1 MTVRLQ
7 HQAFVAACLAVAS
20 LSLSP
25 VFAALPT
32 ISDATCL
39 RMAAMKSPPV
49 IDGTIS
55 IDEQKHSSAQYG
67 PISGSTKLMSV
78 RYGSFFVGYT
88 ESGIYFAAR
97 TSAPTRPQKFTAADH
112 VAISILP
119 EGCCAPKEFF
129 VCVADGSSNLPPG
142 AKSAMRHPRGIDI
155 CGMECVETEMFIP
168 FTAIGAAKPA
178 DGARWGLQMSVAY
191 SSEPETGYW
200 HLPSA
205 AGEMGSLVF
214 DSRCPVAGL
223 VNFNAYE
230 QWRPRGGYFMLFRF
244 SNPTAIDA
252 KLSSKSVLHR
262 GIGFAKLADDPEK
275 VEGALHNK
283 ITEFGGQTVAA
294 GANKDFVHPEYSLW
308 PGKVNDLDIEIA
320 ANGTTC
326 CRRRI
331 RWDLSRGL
339 NWKDAENL
347 PTLDTG
353 FYPSAGNRFRA
364 QYKTNGKKNLVNGSI
379 RVIGADGRTHWEKTL
394 KGKPFLPKSELFDES
409 LPGLPAQDY
418 IVRFSAVDDQ
428 GRKYTDERTFAV
440 RDLPWHGKKLGTERV
455 ILPPFKPIC
464 VTGGKIEFLQT
475 GYHPGNVLWDGI
487 YALGENL
494 LAAPVELEVNGGC
507 FVVTGER
514 IVSAEKDRV
523 VREVT
528 AEKGNLSLKVTQDYD
543 YDGFCWVTMDF
554 TPKASVKVDSLRVKM
569 PLKNEI
575 VKYFDVCCRNDRR
588 AYEAPDFSLPSCA
601 GEVWSSATNAP
612 KWIQKLYPANVQP
625 YVWFGGAAKGFCW
638 MVNSVKGMSL
648 ERDVPPQRIVR
659 ADGAATL
666 YSDIVNKPVVWEKPV
681 TICMGFQPTPVKPQN
696 RRLCVL
702 ARDTFSGYLCPSNA
716 VRSMENKSEGFMM
729 PTTLFPIH
737 TFPAGDRS
745 LFDWTM
751 SRKESCHAAYMKKLK
766 EFTDR
771 HAEWFAEEGRVS
783 SIAYWRNQFVQRQ
796 MTGAKLRIFYLDPML
811 ISCFW
816 PEDEMYKAEWSPWEW
831 PRDNFMSEYGGKI
844 TESRIDKM
852 MYDAKTALD
861 LGYNGIFYDVFGC
874 HRDYNFIVNPERAY
888 HKPDGSIQIGGNDL
902 LEQREIVKR
911 TATLCH
917 LNGGNFAGTPY
928 VSVHTTD
935 CYVVPVMSFAVVDDC
950 CERGAMGGDWQDRFP
965 ESYAITEMC
974 GLQAGTVPSVIAS
987 ARVGDKERR
996 GREMR
1001 SLMSLMCAYGF
1012 FGLSDQNMFYL
1023 ASFEKAWNTVFDFGW
1038 GKPEVKIHFYYDE
1051 EPSPVTHNGKDV
1063 RLTVA
1068 EKADAALLLFGNL
1081 GDDTDVSFDPS
1092 GLRFGNVKISDAE
1105 TGEKLDSNTFHV
1117 ARHGY
1122 RMIKVER
1129 SKSAGNG
1136 L

>member
-1 MTVRLQ
+1 MSNDTRN
-7 HQAFVAACLAVAS
+7 
-20 LSLSP
+20 
-25 VFAALPT
+25 FAAVLT
-32 ISDATCL
+32 AIAAFTLFAAAGASVSDATLL
-39 RMAAMKSPPV
+39 RMAAMKFAPV
-49 IDGTIS
+49 IDGKIS
-55 IDEQKHSSAQYG
+55 IDEQKHSSVQYG
-67 PISGSTKLMSV
+67 PISGTTKLMSV

-88 ESGIYFAAR
+88 DAGIYFAAR
-97 TSAPTRPQKFTAADH
+97 TSAPTRPQKFTAADR
-112 VAISILP
+112 VAISMLP
-119 EGCCAPKEFF
+119 EGCDAPKEFY

-168 FTAIGAAKPA
+168 FSALGAVKPA

-191 SSEPETGYW
+191 SSEPETAYW

-205 AGEMGSLVF
+205 EGEMGSLVF
-214 DSRCPVAGL
+214 DSRCLISGF
-223 VNFNAYE
+223 VNFGPHEA
-230 QWRPRGGYFMLFRF
+230 WRPQGGYSVLFRF
-244 SNPTAIDA
+244 DNPTVVDA
-252 KLSSKSVLHR
+252 KLASKSIIHR
-262 GIGFAKLADDPEK
+262 GIGFAKLDDNPEN

-283 ITEFGGQTVAA
+283 ITEFGGQTVPA
-294 GANKDFVHPEYSLW
+294 GANKDVVHPEYAMW
-308 PGKVNDLDIEIA
+308 PGKVNDMNIEIG
-320 ANGTTC
+320 ANGAVC
-326 CRRRI
+326 YRRRI
-331 RWDLSRGL
+331 RWDISRGL
-339 NWKDAENL
+339 KWKDAESL

-364 QYKTNGKKNLVNGSI
+364 QYNVNGAKKLVRGGI
-379 RVIGADGRTHWEKTL
+379 RVIGADGRTYWEKARE
-394 KGKPFLPKSELFDES
+394 GKPYLPKSELFDER
-409 LPGLPAQDY
+409 LPGLPVQDY
-418 IVRFSAVDDQ
+418 VVRFVAVDDR

-455 ILPPFKPIC
+455 ILPPFKPIS
-464 VTGGKIEFLQT
+464 VKDGKIAFLQT
-475 GYHPGNVLWDGI
+475 GYRPGNVLWDEVL
-487 YALGENL
+487 AFGENM
-494 LAAPVELEVNGGC
+494 LAAPVELEINGGR

-543 YDGFCWVTMDF
+543 YDGFCWATMEF
-554 TPKASVKVDSLRVKM
+554 TPKSPVKVDSLRVKM

-588 AYEAPDFSLPSCA
+588 AYGAPDFSLPSCA

-612 KWIQKLYPANVQP
+612 KWIKQLYPANIQP

-659 ADGAATL
+659 SGGAATL
-666 YSDIVNKPVVWEKPV
+666 YSDIVNKPVTWEKPV

-696 RRLCVL
+696 RRLC
-702 ARDTFSGYLCPSNA
+702 ARTTDMWSGYLCPSNS
-716 VRSMENKSEGFMM
+716 VRSMKCTARGFMM
-729 PTTLFPIH
+729 STLLFPVH
-737 TFPAGDRS
+737 TYPANDRS
-745 LFDWTM
+745 LLEWSFAQ
-751 SRKESCHAAYMKKLK
+751 KESNHRGWERKAT
-766 EFTDR
+766 EFADR
-771 HAEWFAEEGRVS
+771 HADWFIEKGRNV
-783 SIAYWRNQFVQRQ
+783 AVVWRRDQLINRQ
-796 MTGAKLRIFYLDPML
+796 MTGAKSRMFYLDPML

-816 PEDEMYKAEWSPWEW
+816 PEDEMYKAEWSPYEW
-831 PRDNFMSEYGGKI
+831 PRDNYMSEYGGKI
-844 TESRIDKM
+844 TESRIDKLL
-852 MYDAKTALD
+852 YDAKTALD
-861 LGYNGIFYDVFGC
+861 LGYNGIYYDVFGC

-917 LNGGNFAGTPY
+917 LNGGNFEGSPY

-935 CYVVPVMSFAVVDDC
+935 CYVVPVMSFAAENLA

-965 ESYAITEMC
+965 EGYAIAEIC
-974 GLQAGTVPSVIAS
+974 GLQSGTVPAVIVS
-987 ARVGDKERR
+987 ARVGDEARR
-996 GREMR
+996 GRELR
-1001 SLMSLMCAYGF
+1001 SLMALMCAYGF
-1012 FGLSDQNMFYL
+1012 FTLDEQGIVYRDW
-1023 ASFEKAWNTVFDFGW
+1023 FEKAWNTVFDFGW

-1051 EPSPVTHNGKDV
+1051 EPSPVTHNGRDV

-1092 GLRFGNVKISDAE
+1092 GLHFGGSRISDAE
-1105 TGEKLDSNTFHV
+1105 TGEELASNSFHV

>member
-1 MTVRLQ
+1 MSNDTRN
-7 HQAFVAACLAVAS
+7 
-20 LSLSP
+20 
-25 VFAALPT
+25 FAAVLT
-32 ISDATCL
+32 AIAAFTLFAAAGASVSDATLL
-39 RMAAMKSPPV
+39 RMAAMKAEPV

-55 IDEQKHSSAQYG
+55 IDEQRHSSAQYG
-67 PISGSTKLMSV
+67 PISGQTKLMSV
-78 RYGSFFVGYT
+78 RYGSFFIGYT
-88 ESGIYFAAR
+88 DDGIYFAAR
-97 TSAPTRPQKFTAADH
+97 TSAPTRPQKFTGTDC
-112 VAISILP
+112 VSISLLP
-119 EGCCAPKEFF
+119 EGCDAPKEFF

-168 FTAIGAAKPA
+168 FSALGAAKPA
-178 DGARWGLQMSVAY
+178 EGARWGLQMSVTY
-191 SSEPETGYW
+191 SSEPETAYW
-200 HLPSA
+200 HLSSA
-205 AGEMGSLVF
+205 EGEMGSLVF
-214 DSRCPVAGL
+214 DSRSPIAGL

-230 QWRPRGGYFMLFRF
+230 QWRPRGGYYMLFRF
-244 SNPTAIDA
+244 SNPTTVDA

-262 GIGFAKLADDPEK
+262 GIGFARLADDPGK

-283 ITEFGGQTVAA
+283 ITEFDGQTVSA

-320 ANGTTC
+320 ANGTPC

-339 NWKDAENL
+339 KWKDAESL

-364 QYKTNGKKNLVNGSI
+364 QYNVNGAKKLVRGGI
-379 RVIGADGRTHWEKTL
+379 RVIGADGKTYWEKAL

-409 LPGLPAQDY
+409 LPGLPVQDY
-418 IVRFSAVDDQ
+418 VVRFAAVDDQ

-440 RDLPWHGKKLGTERV
+440 RALPWHGKKLGAERV
-455 ILPPFKPIC
+455 IVPPFKPIH
-464 VTGGKIEFLQT
+464 VAENGDIEFLQT
-475 GYHPGNVLWDGI
+475 AYRPGGVLWSEVR
-487 YALGENL
+487 ALGENL
-494 LAAPVELEVNGGC
+494 LAGAVELEVNGGR

-528 AEKGNLSLKVTQDYD
+528 AEKGGLALKVTQDYD
-543 YDGFCWVTMDF
+543 YDGFCWATMEF
-554 TPKASVKVDSLRVKM
+554 TPKAPMRVDSLRVKM

-588 AYEAPDFSLPSCA
+588 AYEAPDFSLPSCG

-612 KWIQKLYPANVQP
+612 NWIKKLYPANVQP

-648 ERDVPPQRIVR
+648 EREVPPQRIVR
-659 ADGAATL
+659 SGGAATL
-666 YSDIVNKPVVWEKPV
+666 YSDIVNKPITWDKPV

-716 VRSMENKSEGFMM
+716 VRSMENKAEGFMM

-751 SRKESCHAAYMKKLK
+751 SQKESCHDEYMKRLK
-766 EFTDR
+766 AFTDR
-771 HAEWFAEEGRVS
+771 HAEWFAEEGRMS
-783 SIAYWRNQFVQRQ
+783 SVAYWRNQFVQRQ

-811 ISCFW
+811 MSCFW

-831 PRDNFMSEYGGKI
+831 PRDNYMNEYGCKI
-844 TESRIDKM
+844 TASRIDKLLF
-852 MYDAKTALD
+852 DAKTALD

-888 HKPDGSIQIGGNDL
+888 HKPDGSVQIGGNDL

-935 CYVVPVMSFAVVDDC
+935 CYVVPVMSFAAVNDC
-950 CERGAMGGDWQDRFP
+950 CERGGMGGDWQDRFP
-965 ESYAITEMC
+965 EGYAMTEIC
-974 GLQAGTVPSVIAS
+974 GLQAGTVPGVIAS
-987 ARVGDKERR
+987 ARVGDNERR
-996 GREMR
+996 GREMHT
-1001 SLMSLMCAYGF
+1001 LMSLMCAYGF
-1012 FGLSDQNMFYL
+1012 FGLSDQNMFHL
-1023 ASFEKAWNTVFDFGW
+1023 ESFEKAWNTVFDFGW

-1051 EPSPVTHNGKDV
+1051 EPSPVAHNGRNV

-1081 GDDTDVSFDPS
+1081 GDAADVSFDPS
-1092 GLRFGNVKISDAE
+1092 GLRFGSVRVYDAE
-1105 TGEKLDSNTFHV
+1105 TGEELGSNSFHV

-1129 SKSAGNG
+1129 TKPTGGG

>member
-1 MTVRLQ
+1 MRNNSRSFIAVLTAIAAIRL
-7 HQAFVAACLAVAS
+7 FAS
-20 LSLSP
+20 AGTS
-25 VFAALPT
+25 V
-32 ISDATCL
+32 SDTTLL
-39 RMAAMKSPPV
+39 RMAAMKSAPIV
-49 IDGTIS
+49 DGTIS
-55 IDEQKHSSAQYG
+55 IDEQKYSSVQYG
-67 PISGSTKLMSV
+67 PISGTTKLMSV

-88 ESGIYFAAR
+88 DAGIYFAAR
-97 TSAPTRPQKFTAADH
+97 TSAPTRPQKFTATDR
-112 VAISILP
+112 VSISILP
-119 EGCCAPKEFF
+119 EGCNAPKEFF
-129 VCVADGSSNLPPG
+129 VCVANGSSNLPPDV
-142 AKSAMRHPRGIDI
+142 KSAVRRPRGIDI
-155 CGMECVETEMFIP
+155 CGMECAETEMFIP
-168 FTAIGAAKPA
+168 FTTLGTTKPT
-178 DGARWGLQMSVAY
+178 DGIRWGLQMSVTY
-191 SSEPETGYW
+191 SSEPETAYW

-205 AGEMGSLVF
+205 DGEMGSLVF
-214 DSRCPVAGL
+214 DSRCPIAGL

-230 QWRPRGGYFMLFRF
+230 QWRPRGGYYMLFRF
-244 SNPTAIDA
+244 SNPTLFDT

-262 GIGFAKLADDPEK
+262 GIGFAKLADDPDK

-283 ITEFGGQTVAA
+283 ITAFSGQTVPA

-320 ANGTTC
+320 ANENTC
-326 CRRRI
+326 YRRRI

-339 NWKDAENL
+339 KWKDAESL

-353 FYPSAGNRFRA
+353 FYPSAGNRFRV
-364 QYKTNGKKNLVNGSI
+364 QYKTNGKKNLLRGGI
-379 RVIGADGRTHWEKTL
+379 RVVGADGRTYWEKAL

-409 LPGLPAQDY
+409 LPGLPVQDY
-418 IVRFSAVDDQ
+418 IVRFAAVDDQ

-440 RDLPWHGKKLGTERV
+440 RALPWHGKKLGAERV
-455 ILPPFKPIC
+455 IVPPFKPIS

-475 GYHPGNVLWDGI
+475 GYRPGNVLWDEV

-494 LAAPVELEVNGGC
+494 LAASVELEVNGGC
-507 FVVTGER
+507 FVVTNER

-523 VREVT
+523 IREVT
-528 AEKGNLSLKVTQDYD
+528 AENGGLTLKVTQDYD
-543 YDGFCWVTMDF
+543 YDGFCWVTMEF
-554 TPKASVKVDSLRVKM
+554 MPRVPVRVDSLRVKM

-588 AYEAPDFSLPSCA
+588 AYEAPDFSLPSCE

-612 KWIQKLYPANVQP
+612 KWMKQLYPANVQP

-648 ERDVPPQRIVR
+648 ERDVSPQRIVR
-659 ADGAATL
+659 IGGAATL
-666 YSDIVNKPVVWEKPV
+666 YSDIVNKPVTWEKPV

-696 RRLCVL
+696 RQLCSL
-702 ARDTFSGYLCPSNA
+702 ARDTYSGYLCPSNA
-716 VRSMENKSEGFMM
+716 VRSMENKAEGFMM

-737 TFPAGDRS
+737 TFPANDLS
-745 LFDWTM
+745 LFNWTM
-751 SRKESCHAAYMKKLK
+751 SQKESRHDEYMKRLK
-766 EFTDR
+766 EFADR
-771 HAEWFAEEGRVS
+771 HADWFAEEGRMS
-783 SIAYWRNQFVQRQ
+783 SVAYWRNQFVQRQ
-796 MTGAKLRIFYLDPML
+796 MTGARLRMFYLDPML

-831 PRDNFMSEYGGKI
+831 PRDNYMSEYGGKI

-852 MYDAKTALD
+852 LYDAKTALD

-888 HKPDGSIQIGGNDL
+888 HMPDGSIQIGGNDL

-935 CYVVPVMSFAVVDDC
+935 CYVVPVMSFAAVNEC
-950 CERGAMGGDWQDRFP
+950 CERGAMGGDWQNRFP
-965 ESYAITEMC
+965 EGYAITEIC
-974 GLQAGTVPSVIAS
+974 GLQAGNVPGVIAS
-987 ARVGDKERR
+987 ARVGDNERR

-1012 FGLSDQNMFYL
+1012 FCLSDQNMFHVE
-1023 ASFEKAWNTVFDFGW
+1023 SFEKAWNTVFDFGW

-1051 EPSPVTHNGKDV
+1051 TRPPVTHNGRDV

-1068 EKADAALLLFGNL
+1068 EKADVALLLFGNL
-1081 GDDTDVSFDPS
+1081 GDEAVVSFDSS
-1092 GLRFGNVKISDAE
+1092 GLRFKAGKISDAE
-1105 TGEKLDSNTFHV
+1105 TGEAITPTSFHV

-1129 SKSAGNG
+1129 ETK
-1136 L
+1136 